1 MNFYPVP
8 LHTDSDAYLESWTIR
23 ALRSLFAKSEGSVES
38 LDARPRRAAPHESNS
53 GATVLPLR
61 GLALFTRPDRD
72 ITHAFFQR
80 EEHGAWDGGRARAPP
95 LRVGAAPSTARPAP
109 FICSRAAARAG
120 GDGQKALGEAEPC
133 GPRS

>member
-1 MNFYPVP
+1 MALAVGRCGADGRAHVGGLWAGAVKPAAIAALACLKGFYLNFYPVP

-80 EEHGAWDGGRARAPP
+80 EEHGAWDGGRAAD
-95 LRVGAAPSTARPAP
+95 L
-109 FICSRAAARAG
+109 
-120 GDGQKALGEAEPC
+120 
-133 GPRS
+133 